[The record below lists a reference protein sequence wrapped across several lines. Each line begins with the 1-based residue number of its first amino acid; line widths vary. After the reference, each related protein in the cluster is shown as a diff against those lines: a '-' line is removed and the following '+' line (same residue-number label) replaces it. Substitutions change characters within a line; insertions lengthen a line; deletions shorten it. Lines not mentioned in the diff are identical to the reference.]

1 MPTGVILAIV
11 IVGLLLLM
19 FGILAIL
26 IICIA
31 GSLYD
36 MLKYSDS
43 EKRRSIKFVMA
54 QGPVPKVMFQKLT
67 SKMKRKF

>member
-26 IICIA
+26 IYSYAVRIA
-31 GSLYD
+31 YRFFDRPQPKPAYD
-36 MLKYSDS
+36 
-43 EKRRSIKFVMA
+43 RSIPMK
-54 QGPVPKVMFQKLT
+54 QSLWRMF
-67 SKMKRKF
+67 